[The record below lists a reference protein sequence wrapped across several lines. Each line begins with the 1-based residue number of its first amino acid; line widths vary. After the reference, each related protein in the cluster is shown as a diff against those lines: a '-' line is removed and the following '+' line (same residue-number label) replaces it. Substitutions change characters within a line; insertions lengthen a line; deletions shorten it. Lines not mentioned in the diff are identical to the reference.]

1 MKKKVFLMIALLW
14 TVAQGA
20 WATTDITT
28 VSMEEGLRTA
38 VQTNGAIIRLETDI
52 QLSKYLLRVAKAQPA
67 SAVATIA
74 RVAM

>member
-1 MKKKVFLMIALLW
+1 
-14 TVAQGA
+14 
-20 WATTDITT
+20 
-28 VSMEEGLRTA
+28 MEEGLRTA